1 MANGEVSNDKALQL
15 IKDVI
20 YKETSEGVNNSEIV
34 IDIKKLQESAKK
46 YHEQYIPLASYI
58 EQYNKI
64 KKIQKETGQKK
75 FTFNILKNNPSENS
89 NAFKVEKLQGQ
100 TLNSLGRAIKE
111 RKEEFQETA
120 LKFQDDYNAFLGRK
134 IILTYV
140 DQKTGEIYFAKE
152 GKESEMWNK
161 KSKEMSFSTLISK
174 IKSPDLSY
182 TFDTLEN
189 EIKKDTQKT
198 ENLQKVHKR
207 HNEIIG
213 AYTSAISKR
222 FDKPWMYYHNYTYS
236 DIKEQNKRRYLYV
249 GNKGI
254 FSEAYVG
261 HIFDIEEKEDGKGQ
275 MNDNVTGNNWGLD
288 SAIYH
293 LIKHHAVNVDSV
305 WGGYQG
311 DISTKD
317 NSIGLAVKSGQAT
330 LGGWKYFDDIAQY
343 LMTVDTNFSP
353 KDLEAFIGKNTIYSA
368 GQQLLNVSQEVL
380 RESFK
385 KIENKINN
393 ETIILDKIDFEK
405 NL

>member
-20 YKETSEGVNNSEIV
+20 YKETSEGVNDSEIV

-46 YHEQYIPLASYI
+46 YHEQYIPLANYI

-64 KKIQKETGQKK
+64 KKIQKETRQKK
-75 FTFNILKNNPSENS
+75 FTINVLKKDPSENS
-89 NAFKVEKLQGQ
+89 NVFKVEKLQGQ
-100 TLNSLGRAIKE
+100 TLNSLGRKIKE

-161 KSKEMSFSTLISK
+161 KSKEMSFSTLINK

-198 ENLQKVHKR
+198 KNLQKVRKR

-222 FDKPWMYYHNYTYS
+222 FDKPWMYYHNYTHS
-236 DIKEQNKRRYLYV
+236 DIKEQNKRHYLYV

-261 HIFDIEEKEDGKGQ
+261 HIFDIEEGEVGKKQFDKETD
-275 MNDNVTGNNWGLD
+275 GNNWGLE

-293 LIKHHAVNVDSV
+293 LIKQHAVNVDSV

>member
-1 MANGEVSNDKALQL
+1 MANGELSNDKALQL

-20 YKETSEGVNNSEIV
+20 YKETSKGVNDSEIV

-46 YHEQYIPLASYI
+46 YHEQYIPLANYI

-64 KKIQKETGQKK
+64 KKIQKETRQKNL
-75 FTFNILKNNPSENS
+75 TINVLKNNPAENS
-89 NAFKVEKLQGQ
+89 NAFEVETLQELTLDKLKDK
-100 TLNSLGRAIKE
+100 IKNG
-111 RKEEFQETA
+111 KEEFQETA

-140 DQKTGEIYFAKE
+140 DQKTGQIYFAKE

-198 ENLQKVHKR
+198 KNLQKVRER

-222 FDKPWMYYHNYTYS
+222 FDKPWMYYHNYTYL

>member
-1 MANGEVSNDKALQL
+1 MANEEISNDKALQL

-20 YKETSEGVNNSEIV
+20 YKETSKGVNDSEII

-75 FTFNILKNNPSENS
+75 FTINILKNNPSENS

-100 TLNSLGRAIKE
+100 TLNSLGREIKN

-140 DQKTGEIYFAKE
+140 DQKTGQIYFAKE

-161 KSKEMSFSTLISK
+161 KSKEMSFSTLMSK

-189 EIKKDTQKT
+189 EIKKDTQKR
-198 ENLQKVHKR
+198 ENLQEVCKR

-236 DIKEQNKRRYLYV
+236 DTKEQNKRRYLYV

-261 HIFDIEEKEDGKGQ
+261 HIFDIEEKENGKGQ

-353 KDLEAFIGKNTIYSA
+353 KDLEAFIGENTIYSA

>member
-1 MANGEVSNDKALQL
+1 MANGEISNDKALQL
-15 IKDVI
+15 IKDAI
-20 YKETSEGVNNSEIV
+20 YKETSEGVNDSEIV
-34 IDIKKLQESAKK
+34 IDIKKLQESAKE
-46 YHEQYIPLASYI
+46 YHEQYIPLANYI

-64 KKIQKETGQKK
+64 KKIQKETGQKNL
-75 FTFNILKNNPSENS
+75 TINVLKKDPPENS
-89 NAFKVEKLQGQ
+89 NAFEVETRQEL
-100 TLNSLGRAIKE
+100 TLDTLKDKIKDG
-111 RKEEFQETA
+111 KEEFQKIA
-120 LKFQDDYNAFLGRK
+120 LKFQDDYNTFLGRK

-140 DQKTGEIYFAKE
+140 DQKNGQIYFAKE

-174 IKSPDLSY
+174 IKSPNLSY
-182 TFDTLEN
+182 TFDTLAN

-198 ENLQKVHKR
+198 KNLQEVRKR

-261 HIFDIEEKEDGKGQ
+261 HIFDIEEKEAGKGQ
-275 MNDNVTGNNWGLD
+275 MNDNATGNNWGLD

-293 LIKHHAVNVDSV
+293 LIKQHAVNVDSV

-385 KIENKINN
+385 KIKNKINN

>member
-20 YKETSEGVNNSEIV
+20 YKKTSEGVNNSEIV
-34 IDIKKLQESAKK
+34 IDIKQLQESAEK
-46 YHEQYIPLASYI
+46 YHEQYIPLANDI

-64 KKIQKETGQKK
+64 KKIQKETRQKNL
-75 FTFNILKNNPSENS
+75 TTNVLKKDPPENS
-89 NAFKVEKLQGQ
+89 NAFEVETLQEL
-100 TLNSLGRAIKE
+100 TLDTLGKNIKIK
-111 RKEEFQETA
+111 KEEFHEVA
-120 LKFQDDYNAFLGRK
+120 LKFQDDYNTFLGRK

-140 DQKTGEIYFAKE
+140 DQKTGQIYFAKE

-174 IKSPDLSY
+174 IKSSDLSY
-182 TFDTLEN
+182 TFDTLAN

-198 ENLQKVHKR
+198 KNLQEIRER

-222 FDKPWMYYHNYTYS
+222 FDKPWMYYHNYTYL
-236 DIKEQNKRRYLYV
+236 DTKEQNKRRYLYV

-261 HIFDIEEKEDGKGQ
+261 HIFDIEEKEAGKGQ
-275 MNDNVTGNNWGLD
+275 MKDNVTGNNWGLD

-293 LIKHHAVNVDSV
+293 LIKHHAVNVDSI

-368 GQQLLNVSQEVL
+368 GQKLLNVSQEVL

-385 KIENKINN
+385 KIENKINGK
-393 ETIILDKIDFEK
+393 TIVLDKIDFEK

>member
-1 MANGEVSNDKALQL
+1 MANEEISNDKALQL

-20 YKETSEGVNNSEIV
+20 YKETSKGVNDSEIV

-64 KKIQKETGQKK
+64 KKIQKKTRQKK
-75 FTFNILKNNPSENS
+75 FTFNVLKKDPSENS
-89 NAFKVEKLQGQ
+89 NAFEVETLQEL
-100 TLNSLGRAIKE
+100 TLDAFGEKIKIK
-111 RKEEFQETA
+111 KEEFQETA

-140 DQKTGEIYFAKE
+140 DQKTGQIYFAKE

-189 EIKKDTQKT
+189 EIKKDTQKR

-222 FDKPWMYYHNYTYS
+222 FDKPWMYYHNYQNT
-236 DIKEQNKRRYLYV
+236 DIKEQNKRHYLYV

-261 HIFDIEEKEDGKGQ
+261 DIFDIEEGEVGKKQFDKKTDGI
-275 MNDNVTGNNWGLD
+275 NWGLE

-293 LIKHHAVNVDSV
+293 LIKQHAVNVDSV

-317 NSIGLAVKSGQAT
+317 NSIGLAVKSGKAT

>member
-1 MANGEVSNDKALQL
+1 MANREMSNDKALQL
-15 IKDVI
+15 IKDAI
-20 YKETSEGVNNSEIV
+20 YKETSEGVNDSEIV
-34 IDIKKLQESAKK
+34 IDIKQLQESAKK
-46 YHEQYIPLASYI
+46 YHEQYIPLANYI

-64 KKIQKETGQKK
+64 KKIQKETGQKNL
-75 FTFNILKNNPSENS
+75 TINVLKKDPSENN
-89 NAFKVEKLQGQ
+89 NAFEVETLQEL
-100 TLNSLGRAIKE
+100 TLDSLGKEIKIK
-111 RKEEFQETA
+111 KEKFQEVA
-120 LKFQDDYNAFLGRK
+120 LKFQDDYNTFLGRK
-134 IILTYV
+134 IILTYA
-140 DQKTGEIYFAKE
+140 DQKTGQIYFVKE
-152 GKESEMWNK
+152 GKESEIWNK

-198 ENLQKVHKR
+198 ENLQKVRKR

-222 FDKPWMYYHNYTYS
+222 FDKPWMYYHNYQNT
-236 DIKEQNKRRYLYV
+236 DLNEQNKRHYLYV

-261 HIFDIEEKEDGKGQ
+261 HIFDIEEGEVGKKQFDKETD
-275 MNDNVTGNNWGLD
+275 GNNWGLE

-353 KDLEAFIGKNTIYSA
+353 KDLEAFIGENTIYSA
-368 GQQLLNVSQEVL
+368 GQQLLNVSQKVL
-380 RESFK
+380 KESFDK
-385 KIENKINN
+385 LEDKING
-393 ETIILDKIDFEK
+393 ETIVLDKIDFEK

>member
-1 MANGEVSNDKALQL
+1 MANRELSNDKAFQL

-20 YKETSEGVNNSEIV
+20 YKETSKGVNDSEIV

-46 YHEQYIPLASYI
+46 YHEQYIPLANYI
-58 EQYNKI
+58 KQYNKI
-64 KKIQKETGQKK
+64 KKIQKETGQKNL
-75 FTFNILKNNPSENS
+75 TINVLKKDPSKNS
-89 NAFKVEKLQGQ
+89 NAFEVETSQELI
-100 TLNSLGRAIKE
+100 LDALGREIKK

-120 LKFQDDYNAFLGRK
+120 LKFQDDYNTFLGRK

-140 DQKTGEIYFAKE
+140 DQKSGQIYFAKE

-261 HIFDIEEKEDGKGQ
+261 HIFDIEEKEAGKGQ

-317 NSIGLAVKSGQAT
+317 NSIGLAVKSGKAT

-343 LMTVDTNFSP
+343 LMTVNTNFSP
-353 KDLEAFIGKNTIYSA
+353 KDLKAFIGENTIYSA
-368 GQQLLNVSQEVL
+368 GQQLLNVSQKVL
-380 RESFK
+380 KESFDK
-385 KIENKINN
+385 LEDKING
-393 ETIILDKIDFEK
+393 ETIVLDKIDFEK

>member
-1 MANGEVSNDKALQL
+1 MVNGEVSNDKALQL

-20 YKETSEGVNNSEIV
+20 YKETSEGVNDSEIV

-46 YHEQYIPLASYI
+46 YHEQYIPLANYI

-64 KKIQKETGQKK
+64 KKIQKETRQKK
-75 FTFNILKNNPSENS
+75 FTINVLKKDPSENS
-89 NAFKVEKLQGQ
+89 NVFKVEKLQGQ
-100 TLNSLGRAIKE
+100 TLNSLGRKIKE

-198 ENLQKVHKR
+198 KNLQEVRKR

-261 HIFDIEEKEDGKGQ
+261 HIFDIEEKEAGKGQ
-275 MNDNVTGNNWGLD
+275 MNENVTGNNWGLD

-380 RESFK
+380 IESFK
-385 KIENKINN
+385 KIENKING

>member
-1 MANGEVSNDKALQL
+1 MANGEISNDKALQL
-15 IKDVI
+15 IKNVI
-20 YKETSEGVNNSEIV
+20 CKETSKGVNDSEIV

-46 YHEQYIPLASYI
+46 YHEQYIPLANYI

-64 KKIQKETGQKK
+64 KKIQKETRQKK
-75 FTFNILKNNPSENS
+75 FTFNILKKDPSENS
-89 NAFKVEKLQGQ
+89 NAFEVETSQEL
-100 TLNSLGRAIKE
+100 TLDAFGKEIKN

-140 DQKTGEIYFAKE
+140 DQKTGQIYFAKE

-198 ENLQKVHKR
+198 KNLQKVRKR
-207 HNEIIG
+207 HNEIIR

-261 HIFDIEEKEDGKGQ
+261 HIFDIEEKEAGKGL
-275 MNDNVTGNNWGLD
+275 MKDNVTGNNWGLD

-311 DISTKD
+311 DISTTD

-353 KDLEAFIGKNTIYSA
+353 KDLEAFIGENTIYSA
-368 GQQLLNVSQEVL
+368 GHQLLNVSKKVL
-380 RESFK
+380 KESFDK
-385 KIENKINN
+385 LEDKIN
-393 ETIILDKIDFEK
+393 ETIVLDEIDFEK